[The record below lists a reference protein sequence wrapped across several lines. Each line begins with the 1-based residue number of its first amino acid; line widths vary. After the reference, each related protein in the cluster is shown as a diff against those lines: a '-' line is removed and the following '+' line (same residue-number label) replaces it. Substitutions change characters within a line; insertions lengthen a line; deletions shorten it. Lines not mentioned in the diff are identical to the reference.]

1 MKKRQAAKKRP
12 VTAEASPVRAPFA
25 HAGGRLHEDRLTGAR
40 GDTADHAAGAVDE
53 QRLGQ
58 ARHTAL
64 VVGELGLGADA
75 DDGGHRVE
83 EAGQHQGE
91 DDHPDRHHPDVSPAA
106 ELDVPEERE
115 VGGGDRA
122 ALQLR
127 RAAAP
132 RLGVDVDDRVD
143 DDRDHGADG
152 DADEDRAG
160 DVARLEH
167 EDEQQGH
174 AEDEDGPAGEFTG
187 RAEGDGGRLALVDE
201 SGLVEADEGDEEPD
215 AHGDAVLERERDR
228 VHDHLAEAG
237 DHQEADHHTVD
248 HTHAHGLRPGHVGR
262 DLRGEHA
269 GDAEAGGERQGHLPD
284 EAHEQGRRG
293 RREGGRGD
301 QAGLAEEVAVDVLP
315 AQDQRVEQQDVR
327 HGHEGRDAAAQLAR
341 DGGSPFG
348 YVEVPVE
355 P

>member
-1 MKKRQAAKKRP
+1 MPTVITPTSPQPPNSTFPKSEKSGVETAPPSSSGGPLLHDLGSMSTIALMTIATTVPTMMPIRIAPGMLRAWSMKMSSR
-12 VTAEASPVRAPFA
+12 VTQKMR
-25 HAGGRLHEDRLTGAR
+25 TGQP
-40 GDTADHAAGAVDE
+40 H
-53 QRLGQ
+53 
-58 ARHTAL
+58 
-64 VVGELGLGADA
+64 
-75 DDGGHRVE
+75 
-83 EAGQHQGE
+83 
-91 DDHPDRHHPDVSPAA
+91 
-106 ELDVPEERE
+106 
-115 VGGGDRA
+115 
-122 ALQLR
+122 
-127 RAAAP
+127 
-132 RLGVDVDDRVD
+132 
-143 DDRDHGADG
+143 
-152 DADEDRAG
+152 
-160 DVARLEH
+160 
-167 EDEQQGH
+167 
-174 AEDEDGPAGEFTG
+174 EFTG

-269 GDAEAGGERQGHLPD
+269 GDAEPGGERQGHLPD

-315 AQDQRVEQQDVR
+315 AQDQRVEQKDVR

-341 DGGSPFG
+341 DGGSSFG